1 MNTQKYEPAPPHA
14 STYPLV
20 HYVPLV
26 QQNDPFQMG
35 GQWLHEWQLK
45 NSEKP
50 SFRQASIIVNR

>member
-20 HYVPLV
+20 HYLPLV

-35 GQWLHEWQLK
+35 GQWLHEWQRIK
-45 NSEKP
+45 S
-50 SFRQASIIVNR
+50 